1 MKQTIGI
8 DPGFRTGC
16 KVSVMDN
23 TGKFLEYHTI
33 FPFESNYRKT
43 EAEKILVTLIEKYKI
58 ELIAI
63 GNGTAGRESDEF
75 VTEILSSRHSISSRN
90 GMSVN
95 PIKVIVNESGAS
107 IYSAS
112 KVANEEF
119 PDLDL
124 TVRGAISIGR
134 RLQDPLAEL
143 VKIDPKSLGVGQYQH
158 DVDQKLL
165 KKKLDE
171 TVESCVNY
179 VGVDLNTASKELLSY
194 VSGISPNIAK
204 NIVEWRNSTGA
215 FSSRKELMKVPK
227 FGPKAFEL
235 SAGFLR
241 IRNGKNPLD
250 NTGVHPESY
259 YIVENIA
266 KDLEKTVQDLTKT
279 PEVLEKIIL
288 NKYIDEKVGIPTLT
302 DIINELRKPG
312 RDPREVFKYATFT
325 DGINDVKDVR
335 VGMELE
341 GIITNIT
348 NFGAFVD
355 IGVHQDGLIHVS
367 QISDRFIRN
376 PAEVVKVGQIVNVTV
391 LEVNEKLKR
400 ISLTLKRK
408 NPGEVKKKVIENPIV
423 KDFSVNDLKN
433 KFK

>member
-1 MKQTIGI
+1 
-8 DPGFRTGC
+8 
-16 KVSVMDN
+16 
-23 TGKFLEYHTI
+23 
-33 FPFESNYRKT
+33 
-43 EAEKILVTLIEKYKI
+43 
-58 ELIAI
+58 
-63 GNGTAGRESDEF
+63 
-75 VTEILSSRHSISSRN
+75 
-90 GMSVN
+90 MSVN

-266 KDLEKTVQDLTKT
+266 KDFEKTVQDLTKT